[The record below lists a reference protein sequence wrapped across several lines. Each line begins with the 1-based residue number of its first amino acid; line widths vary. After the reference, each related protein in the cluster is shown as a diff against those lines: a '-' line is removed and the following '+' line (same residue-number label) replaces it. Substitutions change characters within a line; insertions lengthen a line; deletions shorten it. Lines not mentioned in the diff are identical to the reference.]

1 MSAGYSTTS
10 DNNRSGQP
18 RPKARHALAFRAGE
32 DALTGTRHG
41 VTLLLYFKYLVA
53 RCGLDTSSL
62 ISQFELAAAIGVSVR
77 TIRRYDDSLIAAGL
91 IWRVKDGHSYRR
103 YIVAYEPEPAEHS
116 AAAAECSAPPEVVI
130 IGPEPSIFAPRTGQ
144 IDPVEPDRSIPL
156 YPLTGSKVNQDIGL
170 RPGGDIH
177 PETIEL
183 LTAEKVHPAT
193 IRALG
198 HLDPVYVR
206 EQIDAAWRSGRGR
219 EMPNFLIGC
228 LKTGGVYGASGT
240 GRSRGPKAPPARPA
254 PTQPEPPMPPLPSF
268 CPRCYGLCPA
278 DWHGHCPRC
287 ERELFDPLGGDT

>member
-18 RPKARHALAFRAGE
+18 RPKSRHALAFRAGE

-77 TIRRYDDSLIAAGL
+77 TIRRYDDSLMAAGL

-103 YIVAYEPEPAEHS
+103 YIVAYEAEHAEHS
-116 AAAAECSAPPEVVI
+116 AAVAECSAPPEVAL
-130 IGPEPSIFAPRTGQ
+130 IGPEPTIFFPRTGQ

-156 YPLTGSKVNQDIGL
+156 YPLTGSKVNQDVGL
-170 RPGGDIH
+170 RPGGEIH
-177 PETIEL
+177 PAEPDTVEL

-228 LKTGGVYGASGT
+228 LKTGGVYGSSS
-240 GRSRGPKAPPARPA
+240 SRGHRKDPPPDPVESWPSIA
-254 PTQPEPPMPPLPSF
+254 PLPTV
-268 CPRCYGLCPA
+268 CPKCGGICPA
-278 DWHGHCPRC
+278 AWEGHCVRC
-287 ERELFDPLGGDT
+287 DPELFEPIGGAP